1 MKKLILILTVVSFA
15 FTSCNRIPE
24 GGPSGEQSIE
34 TAPGLL
40 GEKVLIRLKPKVGDT
55 QNLMVTL
62 NMKSEDDDEMNVNM
76 ISKIDMAVVNREDSV
91 FTYEMKYKSIK
102 MNIRAGV
109 MEMEFDSDSKEQ
121 NPMGSILSGQ
131 MKGLLENPVLMKMDQ
146 MGRVLEFKLPGNFTS
161 DQTGDL
167 GSVTLPLPEHAVGVG
182 DSWTADR
189 PLEGLG
195 NMEMNMTLEKI
206 TVDYVQIKTTGFL
219 NKDDE
224 DSAFEGTY
232 KLDRKTGFTKDG
244 LMKMKLSKEGKK
256 MDMTIEFKS
265 I

>member
-15 FTSCNRIPE
+15 FIGCNRISE
-24 GGPSGEQSIE
+24 AGPSGEQSIE

-76 ISKIDMAVVNREDSV
+76 ISKIDMAVVV

-102 MNIRAGV
+102 MNIRTGV

-206 TVDYVQIKTTGFL
+206 TVDFVQIKTTGFL

>member
-1 MKKLILILTVVSFA
+1 MKKIILILTVVSFA
-15 FTSCNRIPE
+15 FAGCNRIPE
-24 GGPSGEQSIE
+24 AGPSGEQSIE

-40 GEKVLIRLKPKVGDT
+40 GEKVLIRLKPKVGDK

-62 NMKSEDDDEMNVNM
+62 NMKSEDDDELNVNM
-76 ISKIDMAVVNREDSV
+76 ISKIDMGVVNREDSV
-91 FTYEMKYKSIK
+91 FTYELKYKSIK

-206 TVDYVQIKTTGFL
+206 TVDFVQIKTTGFL

-224 DSAFEGTY
+224 GSAFEGTY

-244 LMKMKLSKEGKK
+244 LMKMNLSKEGKK